1 MHTHRSAFDPE
12 LLEDV
17 EHSGAADAHFARN
30 VPDGASRL
38 VQLRHTFAVTLG
50 DAATRDWWPTLEAS
64 GRRPEFGGGVGG
76 VLGEGDKN
84 AVHAVEQVANET
96 GFKGA
101 DKLASAKAQILAELQ
116 KYNIHMSDDD
126 LTLFVESAVKQMHDA
141 WKE

>member
-1 MHTHRSAFDPE
+1 MNQITEIITGSAM
-12 LLEDV
+12 
-17 EHSGAADAHFARN
+17 SI
-30 VPDGASRL
+30 L
-38 VQLRHTFAVTLG
+38 VILAGIVVQAVKKYLI
-50 DAATRDWWPTLEAS
+50 AK
-64 GRRPEFGGGVGG
+64 GGEKA
-76 VLGEGDKN
+76 VLITEILAKN

-96 GFKGA
+96 SFKGA

>member
-1 MHTHRSAFDPE
+1 MNQITEIITGSAM
-12 LLEDV
+12 
-17 EHSGAADAHFARN
+17 SI
-30 VPDGASRL
+30 L
-38 VQLRHTFAVTLG
+38 VILAGIVVQAVKKYLI
-50 DAATRDWWPTLEAS
+50 AK
-64 GRRPEFGGGVGG
+64 GGEKA
-76 VLGEGDKN
+76 VLITEILAKN
-84 AVHAVEQVANET
+84 AVNAVEQVATET

>member
-1 MHTHRSAFDPE
+1 MTQITQMIISSAMSI
-12 LLEDV
+12 LTILA
-17 EHSGAADAHFARN
+17 GIA
-30 VPDGASRL
+30 
-38 VQLRHTFAVTLG
+38 VQAVKVYLIKK
-50 DAATRDWWPTLEAS
+50 
-64 GRRPEFGGGVGG
+64 GGEKA
-76 VLGEGDKN
+76 VLITEILAKN
-84 AVHAVEQVANET
+84 AVNAVEQVANET

>member
-76 VLGEGDKN
+76 VLGEGD
-84 AVHAVEQVANET
+84 
-96 GFKGA
+96 
-101 DKLASAKAQILAELQ
+101 Q
-116 KYNIHMSDDD
+116 K
-126 LTLFVESAVKQMHDA
+126 
-141 WKE
+141 